1 MKANFPAE
9 YMCAVLTAESGDTE
23 KIAQIIAECQRM
35 KIPVLPPDINSSF
48 KDFTVIK
55 NQRPTT
61 NDQRQVDQI
70 RFGLLTVKNLG
81 EGVADAIIAE
91 RNKKGAF
98 KDIDDFVTRVQNK
111 DLNKKSFE
119 SLIKCGALDAFG
131 ERNQLLTNLESLL
144 SYSHEKQKNAS
155 RGQTSLFGD
164 STDVSLPP
172 LRLMAAEPAKVWDKL
187 MWEKELL
194 GLFVSAHP
202 LNEFQPALRLEGALP
217 IKNIS
222 STPAGTARIGGVITK
237 IQKIMT
243 KTGRPMLF
251 SLLEDLTSKI
261 EVVVFPNVLERN
273 PDIWKENSIVVA
285 TGKINDRD
293 GSLKLLC
300 DDVKTIAA
308 AA

>member
-1 MKANFPAE
+1 
-9 YMCAVLTAESGDTE
+9 
-23 KIAQIIAECQRM
+23 
-35 KIPVLPPDINSSF
+35 
-48 KDFTVIK
+48 
-55 NQRPTT
+55 
-61 NDQRQVDQI
+61 
-70 RFGLLTVKNLG
+70 
-81 EGVADAIIAE
+81 
-91 RNKKGAF
+91 
-98 KDIDDFVTRVQNK
+98 
-111 DLNKKSFE
+111 
-119 SLIKCGALDAFG
+119 
-131 ERNQLLTNLESLL
+131 
-144 SYSHEKQKNAS
+144 
-155 RGQTSLFGD
+155 
-164 STDVSLPP
+164 
-172 LRLMAAEPAKVWDKL
+172 

-202 LNEFQPALRLEGALP
+202 LNEFQPALRLEGVLP

-222 STPAGTARIGGVITK
+222 STTAGTVRIGGVITK